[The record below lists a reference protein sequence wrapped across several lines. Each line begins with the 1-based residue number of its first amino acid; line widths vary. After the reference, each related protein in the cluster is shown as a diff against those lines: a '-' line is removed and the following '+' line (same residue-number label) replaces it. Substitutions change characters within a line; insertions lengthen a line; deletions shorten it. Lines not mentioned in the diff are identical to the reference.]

1 MSDFFALYEAL
12 ADSVRSAEPL
22 SSLTSAERWS
32 MAETAS
38 GLGLAMAT
46 PGDSIAPR
54 FPGGLTDLPLC
65 EAAKAVASWNLV
77 EASGALA
84 AANAFFN
91 TPARLEALG
100 AFEPYDN
107 YSTAGIDLCGRTV
120 GLIGHLHGPRGLREQ
135 ARAVYTIE
143 REPQPGDYPD
153 AACDALLPQCDLVI
167 ITGSTLINKTLPH
180 LLELCENAFT
190 ILTGPSVPMC
200 PALLDFGIDRLA
212 GLVVTEREAMAEHVR
227 SGRRGNPYGFGRS
240 FLLKRR

>member
-1 MSDFFALYEAL
+1 MSDFYALYTAL
-12 ADSVRSAEPL
+12 ADSVRSAEPVA
-22 SSLTSAERWS
+22 SLYAGERWS
-32 MAETAS
+32 MAETAA

-46 PGDSIAPR
+46 PGESIAPL
-54 FPGGLTDLPLC
+54 FPGGLAGLPLC
-65 EAAKAVASWNLV
+65 EAAKAVSSWNLT

-91 TPARLEALG
+91 TPARMEALG
-100 AFEPYDN
+100 ACEPYEN
-107 YSTAGIDLCGRTV
+107 YSTAGIDLRGLTV
-120 GLIGHLHGPRGLREQ
+120 GLIGHLHGPPGLREL

-143 REPQPGDYPD
+143 RSPQPGDYPD

-167 ITGSTLINKTLPH
+167 ITGSALINKTLPH
-180 LLELCENAFT
+180 LLELCRDAVT

-212 GLVVTEREAMAEHVR
+212 GLAVTDRTGMSAWVRE
-227 SGRRGNPYGFGRS
+227 GRRGNPYGFGQS

>member
-22 SSLTSAERWS
+22 SSLSSAERWT
-32 MAETAS
+32 MAETAG
-38 GLGLAMAT
+38 GLGLAMTT

-54 FPGGLTDLPLC
+54 FPGGLTGLPLC
-65 EAAKAVASWNLV
+65 EAAKAVSSWNLG

-100 AFEPYDN
+100 ALEPYDN
-107 YSTAGIDLCGRTV
+107 YSTAGIDLRGRTV

-143 REPQPGDYPD
+143 RSPQPGDYPD

-167 ITGSTLINKTLPH
+167 ITGSALINKTLPH
-180 LLELCENAFT
+180 LLALCENAVT

-200 PALLDFGIDRLA
+200 PDLLDFGIDRLA
-212 GLVVTEREAMAEHVR
+212 GMVVTDRDGMAEHVR
-227 SGRRGNPYGFGRS
+227 TSVHGSPYKYGES
-240 FLLKRR
+240 FLIK

>member
-1 MSDFFALYEAL
+1 MSDFYALYEAL

-22 SSLTSAERWS
+22 AALFSGERWS

-38 GLGLAMAT
+38 GLGVAMAT
-46 PGDSIAPR
+46 PGESIAPL
-54 FPGGLTDLPLC
+54 FPGGLAGLPLC
-65 EAAKAVASWNLV
+65 EAARAAASWNLT

-91 TPARLEALG
+91 TPARMEALG
-100 AFEPYDN
+100 AYEPYEN
-107 YSTAGIDLCGRTV
+107 YSTAGIDLRGRTV
-120 GLIGHLHGPRGLREQ
+120 GLIGHLHGPAGLREQ

-143 REPQPGDYPD
+143 RSPQPGDYPD
-153 AACDALLPQCDLVI
+153 AACDALLPQCDLVL
-167 ITGSTLINKTLPH
+167 ITGSALINKTLPH
-180 LLELCENAFT
+180 LLELCRDAIT

-212 GLVVTEREAMAEHVR
+212 GLVVTDRAGMAAHVR
-227 SGRRGNPYGFGRS
+227 EGRRGNPYGFGES